1 MLVFFDSIGVGI
13 FDILSTAHVLSS
25 SAVIGYVLDI
35 GHLEPTYHSLSFL
48 PFLFVSV
55 MNNRFQVWIHVLSE
69 VLLHSQTTR
78 IHDVFQREEGGGG
91 WRRVEEGGVTGPLSV
106 STGEKVDNVWREV
119 WTLCSHLCGN
129 KIDI

>member
-55 MNNRFQVWIHVLSE
+55 MNNRFQVWIYVLSE

-91 WRRVEEGGVTGPLSV
+91 WRRVVSQVRFLCQLEKKWIMFGVKSGRFAATFV
-106 STGEKVDNVWREV
+106 ATK
-119 WTLCSHLCGN
+119 
-129 KIDI
+129 

>member
-91 WRRVEEGGVTGPLSV
+91 WRRVVSQVRFLCQLCQQKKWVLFGVKSGRFAATFV
-106 STGEKVDNVWREV
+106 ATK
-119 WTLCSHLCGN
+119 
-129 KIDI
+129 